1 MNLKGGFKYLIIIVI
16 AFFIGWVSF
25 DAYSYYS
32 NINKEQ
38 PFSIT
43 SNELKSPGDWISES
57 DVKLMDNYVVIKAE
71 NTRWARFADTNSMD
85 PVIDENSN
93 SIEFKPASHDELQIG
108 DIISFKS
115 DMINGNVIHRI
126 VDTGEDEE
134 GWFAVTKGD
143 NNRNVDPYKVRFEHI
158 KGVVIAVLY

>member
-1 MNLKGGFKYLIIIVI
+1 MI
-16 AFFIGWVSF
+16 AFIIGWVSF

-43 SNELKSPGDWISES
+43 SNELKSPGDWIKEE
-57 DVKLMDNYVVIKAE
+57 DVKIQKNYITIKAK
-71 NTRWARFADTNSMD
+71 NARWARFADTNSMD

-93 SIEFKPASHDELQIG
+93 SIELKPDSPLQLQKG
-108 DIISFKS
+108 DIVSYKATFV
-115 DMINGNVIHRI
+115 DGNVIHRI
-126 VDTGEDEE
+126 IDLGEDKE

-143 NNRNVDPYKVRFEHI
+143 NNRNVDPHKVRFDQI